1 MGFTCDVQYSLNYIY
16 IEFSRLHVFVIVFSH
31 VLVEIALLHF
41 PTSLPRF
48 PQLATNIGRETV
60 MRTFHPYSSSH
71 IQMPEAALQQ
81 QLNKNSSTSSPT
93 SPVQSTLDL
102 LVNPTSSPPHILAN
116 KIGEQFQHSNH
127 IQSSNN
133 NVIPTVTSA
142 PPSVLSNTDPNASL
156 QSLLAANRKDSAA
169 PDSLHQWGIPPVQP
183 SPQPHHS
190 SPHITTATAQVSTMY
205 ITIV

>member
-1 MGFTCDVQYSLNYIY
+1 M
-16 IEFSRLHVFVIVFSH
+16 FVIVFSH
-31 VLVEIALLHF
+31 VLVEIVLLYF

-81 QLNKNSSTSSPT
+81 QLNKTSSTSSPT

-116 KIGEQFQHSNH
+116 KIGEQFQHTNH
-127 IQSSNN
+127 IQSSSSS
-133 NVIPTVTSA
+133 NVISNSQPPVTSA
-142 PPSVLSNTDPNASL
+142 PPSILSNNPDPNASL

-190 SPHITTATAQVSTMY
+190 SPHLPSVTAQVSTKY
-205 ITIV
+205 ITIVYYSYVY